1 MSRFFKKFIAIL
13 LLLSILSSNV
23 TAMAL
28 EDDSGNSYS
37 SASTIPMD
45 ASISGVINYSGD
57 VDYFKFIAPATGT
70 YYITSTGSMDLYGV
84 TYNST
89 YSKIISN
96 DDIGEGNNNFEMSA
110 TLTAGKTYFVKVRH
124 YNKSQTGSYMVRI
137 TAPNSKDIT
146 AVVLPYQTA
155 PLYANTGSERCK
167 VQLFNK
173 NIGVERK
180 YYVEAYTSSDNK
192 TWTLS
197 GASDFVFVAGSN
209 TATLSIPVNI
219 SEHGNIYTKAVVYF
233 EKKGGEKLKEVI
245 KADIDRVAPQM
256 LPTNNSYTYGESAG
270 LLIDN
275 LNALGLDTGNG
286 TLFASKTL
294 AAVVAVQ
301 INNNNL
307 AIDAKA
313 GENTCAEINNLIL
326 SNYFDQTGKKLSSIK
341 TVLYGNQKKILDS
354 QNDTIKNGSEVKGV
368 KHLQAIL
375 KGYLNLNIGD
385 IDGNYGEK
393 TTAAVK
399 AVQKY
404 SGITVTGTVEKGITG
419 NTTWAKI
426 YSLINSN
433 ESTKIALDQLYNEY
447 RNPAQSV
454 YITAKNKLAVG
465 DYDTIY
471 ARSTNATS
479 MKLLIT
485 GPEYY
490 KSITSEGSTISYK
503 FEPSQ
508 SGTYYITVTANEGG
522 ALPQTEKVCVEVGKK
537 ETGNS
542 GTISTVIIGD
552 YAVAPIKTINGIPYG
567 NMKQVL
573 DYLFDIIGTL
583 PNDSDYFITT
593 WNYEITPGKAGVHHY
608 TVHVLDP
615 DSHKYITKIYY
626 PNDSVLSD
634 ADSGNPCCDILKIAE
649 DLGFSNKI
657 YTTNMGDN
665 SKIVYIDADQSYLNA
680 INKISEFISENQ
692 SNIDG
697 IIVTL
702 ELLPPS
708 APVGT
713 VLQFMKLQ
721 LQGYSKIASIAKLA
735 SSTGKTIG
743 EVSKEID
750 AAIITV
756 KPLVKTVAEAIELQG
771 LLKTANSV
779 DDAIAAIGRYS
790 IKEFDAVSLTNTL
803 KTLDNAAWTS
813 VERATLKTE
822 VIRKSGFNNFDW
834 RGTLDDI
841 KGFTNMHVE
850 VVELKT
856 PITLYRRG
864 YPNEPS
870 SASGLGR
877 WWGDQSRTIEQVRNE
892 LAVLDSWGNPLTVE
906 YKVVIPKGTKV
917 LKGTAAPQVFRNTAG
932 EIIESRPG
940 GGVQYFLNNV
950 DNAWIVN

>member
-28 EDDSGNSYS
+28 EDDFGNSYS
-37 SASTIPMD
+37 QAGTIPMD

-70 YYITSTGSMDLYGV
+70 YYVTSTGTMDLYGV

-146 AVVLPYQTA
+146 AVILPYQTA
-155 PLYANTGSERCK
+155 PLYANTESERCK

-219 SEHGNIYTKAVVYF
+219 SNYGNIYTKAVVYF
-233 EKKGGEKLKEVI
+233 EKKGGDKLKEVI

-256 LPTNNSYTYGESAG
+256 LPTNNLYKYGESAG
-270 LLIDN
+270 ILIDN

-307 AIDAKA
+307 AIDGKA
-313 GENTCAEINNLIL
+313 GKDTCKEINSLI
-326 SNYFDQTGKKLSSIK
+326 STYYFDSNGQKLSSIK
-341 TVLYGNQKKILDS
+341 TILSGIQKVILNS
-354 QNDTIKNGSEVKGV
+354 QNNTIKEGSDVKSV

-375 KGYLNLNIGD
+375 KEYLNLNIGD
-385 IDGNYGEK
+385 VDGDYGKK

-404 SGITVTGTVEKGITG
+404 CGLAVTGTVEKGTTQ
-419 NTTWAKI
+419 NTTWDKI

-433 ESTKIALDQLYNEY
+433 ESTKIALDQLYKEY
-447 RNPAQSV
+447 LNPAQSV
-454 YITAKNKLAVG
+454 YISAKNKLTIG

-490 KSITSEGSTISYK
+490 RSITSEGSTISYK
-503 FEPSQ
+503 FEPAQ

-537 ETGNS
+537 ETGNVTYPTYTQNS
-542 GTISTVIIGD
+542 EVYGQYSKKIHYSANITNDIHFLEKIIKD
-552 YAVAPIKTINGIPYG
+552 SKTYQDAIKEYG
-567 NMKQVL
+567 LENVERENPWHFL
-573 DYLFDIIGTL
+573 
-583 PNDSDYFITT
+583 
-593 WNYEITPGKAGVHHY
+593 E
-608 TVHVLDP
+608 
-615 DSHKYITKIYY
+615 IYY
-626 PNDSVLSD
+626 GSMGWLAILDDALTTTADEYNEGKITFNEMITASNIYRDLIKLSYVGKF
-634 ADSGNPCCDILKIAE
+634 AATHTESQDIDD
-649 DLGFSNKI
+649 DL
-657 YTTNMGDN
+657 
-665 SKIVYIDADQSYLNA
+665 YLNA
-680 INKISEFISENQ
+680 DIRTAISDEAYKEGITSGFSMKPSIVGYQKTLDIYRQRENFITFAVIGLIS
-692 SNIDG
+692 DG
-697 IIVTL
+697 IWILNSRVMKYALQENAGVASILASKT
-702 ELLPPS
+702 
-708 APVGT
+708 AT
-713 VLQFMKLQ
+713 VEVKAVANAIEKDV
-721 LQGYSKIASIAKLA
+721 SIASKLTQAGESLENIVWRGTRIVNGQTIVDDIGAFGEHIAESMLQQNGWKNFKYIKNGSDNGIDIVA
-735 SSTGKTIG
+735 QATDGHWGFFEVKTSSTGSIPNLSPRQANMDAF
-743 EVSKEID
+743 VNDILYNAKE
-750 AAIITV
+750 
-756 KPLVKTVAEAIELQG
+756 
-771 LLKTANSV
+771 
-779 DDAIAAIGRYS
+779 
-790 IKEFDAVSLTNTL
+790 
-803 KTLDNAAWTS
+803 
-813 VERATLKTE
+813 
-822 VIRKSGFNNFDW
+822 
-834 RGTLDDI
+834 
-841 KGFTNMHVE
+841 
-850 VVELKT
+850 
-856 PITLYRRG
+856 
-864 YPNEPS
+864 
-870 SASGLGR
+870 GLGR
-877 WWGDQSRTIEQVRNE
+877 YQNI
-892 LAVLDSWGNPLTVE
+892 DSATKQTAEFLYNE
-906 YKVVIPKGTKV
+906 YKSNPYNFSGNVIGV
-917 LKGTAAPQVFRNTAG
+917 D
-932 EIIESRPG
+932 IESGIIR
-940 GGVQYFLNNV
+940 VSSW
-950 DNAWIVN
+950 DR